1 MVQVLDLLSP
11 WMSSVTSIVDE
22 YYNYRIMPSGRG
34 FRIAALS
41 VDNVLAH
48 IAEIRIL
55 LAEYALDI
63 PATNETKL
71 KVSQLKSSL
80 A

>member
-1 MVQVLDLLSP
+1 
-11 WMSSVTSIVDE
+11 
-22 YYNYRIMPSGRG
+22 MPSGRG

-63 PATNETKL
+63 PAINETKV
-71 KVSQLKSSL
+71 KVSQLKSPL
-80 A
+80 AQQKVQQLF

>member
-1 MVQVLDLLSP
+1 
-11 WMSSVTSIVDE
+11 
-22 YYNYRIMPSGRG
+22 MPSGRG

-41 VDNVLAH
+41 VENVLAH

-63 PATNETKL
+63 PAINETKL